1 MGLLSVLFG
10 RSKLRKPDREQFF
23 SIVTA
28 ESSLRGRADL
38 RSTEKAGIVFNP
50 VESTFF
56 ESMDSEI
63 RDLLRISGHA
73 TGTRYEVVD
82 DSYGTR
88 WVVLD
93 DRDFEDLVATIHLV
107 GETITEH
114 GFGDRMLAAVFGF
127 DYEGKKA
134 YWIYSI
140 KRGSF
145 YPLVLTGD
153 RERDNAAEMRLG
165 AVMEEDKIP
174 VERDLERW
182 YALWGIPF

>member
-10 RSKLRKPDREQFF
+10 RSKLRKPNREQFF

-28 ESSLRGRADL
+28 ESSLRGRTGL
-38 RSTEKAGIVFNP
+38 RTTEKAGIVFIP

-56 ESMDSEI
+56 ESLDSEM
-63 RDLLRISGHA
+63 RNLLRISSNA

-82 DSYGTR
+82 DSHGTR

-93 DRDFEDLVATIHLV
+93 DRDFEDLVSIIHLV
-107 GETITEH
+107 GETITDH
-114 GFGDRMLAAVFGF
+114 GFGDRLLAAVFGF

-134 YWIYSI
+134 YCIYSI

-145 YPLVLTGD
+145 YPLVLSGD
-153 RERDNAAEMRLG
+153 QERDNAAEIRLG
-165 AVMEEDKIP
+165 AVMEEHKIP